1 MHVITAKQIAIG
13 SKTGIAPES
22 RIDGCGTDKA
32 GNAHILRLMGAE
44 QSPPSGRRGTSH
56 SWLPGTF
63 GDPF

>member
-1 MHVITAKQIAIG
+1 MHVITARQIAIG

-32 GNAHILRLMGAE
+32 GDAHVLRLVDAA
-44 QSPPSGRRGTSH
+44 QLPPFGRRGSAR